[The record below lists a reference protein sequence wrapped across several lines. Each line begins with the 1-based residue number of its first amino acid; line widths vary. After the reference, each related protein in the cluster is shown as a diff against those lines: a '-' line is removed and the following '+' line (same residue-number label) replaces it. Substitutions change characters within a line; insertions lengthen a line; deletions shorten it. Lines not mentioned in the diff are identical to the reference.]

1 MTKEGSRNLVFDTSA
16 IIKLVKHHPGFQNV
30 ERLTSL
36 VESGAAKG
44 FVSSL
49 TFFEILT
56 VLGQKDYDL
65 ALDIISYLENGFET
79 LDVYGETAKKAGF
92 KRLENIELNLSLA
105 DWIIV
110 ESAISNGYEIITSD
124 KEWVKVK
131 EANVKIV

>member
-1 MTKEGSRNLVFDTSA
+1 VFDTSA